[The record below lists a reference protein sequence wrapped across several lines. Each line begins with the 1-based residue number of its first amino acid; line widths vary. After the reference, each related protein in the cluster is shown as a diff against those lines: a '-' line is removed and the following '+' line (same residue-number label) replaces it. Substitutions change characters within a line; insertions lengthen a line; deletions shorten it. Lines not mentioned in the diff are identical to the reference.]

1 MGHNEL
7 SIREAL
13 AGRKRDQVLISVKFA
28 TLRDAA
34 QGWGRIRLTRRS
46 RQSLQQTD
54 SQVRVNAP
62 LWKSRTA

>member
-1 MGHNEL
+1 MGHKEL

-28 TLRDAA
+28 TLRHAA